1 MDVII
6 ELIKIV
12 LGFVGLILFGI
23 VLIPVMIFA
32 LAMKYLDNEKKK

>member
-23 VLIPVMIFA
+23 VLIPVMIFM